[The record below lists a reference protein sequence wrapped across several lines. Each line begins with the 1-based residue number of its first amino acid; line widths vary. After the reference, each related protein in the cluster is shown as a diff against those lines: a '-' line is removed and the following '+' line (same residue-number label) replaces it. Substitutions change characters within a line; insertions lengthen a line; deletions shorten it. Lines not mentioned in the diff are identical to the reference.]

1 MHISADVL
9 VEALRSQGL
18 QVTEAGRAVCAVIA
32 ERDQQH
38 LTAATILDAV
48 RVRADPSTDQTTV
61 YRTLDALEEAR
72 LLVHGH
78 FGHGPAVYHLPTEA
92 THQHVVCS
100 QCGATATIPVDSLSN
115 WVAAV
120 KEATG
125 FEVDP
130 THFAITG
137 LCADCAQQ
145 R

>member
-32 ERDQQH
+32 ERDDQH

-48 RVRADPSTDQTTV
+48 RVRAELATDQSTV
-61 YRTLDALEEAR
+61 YRTLDALEEAG
-72 LLVHGH
+72 LLVHSH
-78 FGHGPAVYHLPTEA
+78 FGHGPAVYHLPTETA
-92 THQHVVCS
+92 HQHVVCS
-100 QCGATATIPVDSLSN
+100 QCGATATIPADSLSN
-115 WVAAV
+115 WVVTV